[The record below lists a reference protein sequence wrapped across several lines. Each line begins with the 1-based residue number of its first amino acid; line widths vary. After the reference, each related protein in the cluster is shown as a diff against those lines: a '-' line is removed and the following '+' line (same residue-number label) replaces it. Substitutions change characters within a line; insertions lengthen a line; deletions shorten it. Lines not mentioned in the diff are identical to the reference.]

1 MENYNIGQ
9 ILKDGLYQRKMKQ
22 TELAKRL
29 NVEKTAVNRWC
40 NGKSIPDGNTL
51 LKIAAILEISLDH
64 YIGIDPKEL
73 KAQNQRLLDTCERLK
88 KDIDL
93 IEDIVKGQ

>member
-1 MENYNIGQ
+1 MDNFNIGQ

-22 TELAKRL
+22 IELAKLL

-51 LKIAAILEISLDH
+51 LKIATILEISLDH
-64 YIGIDPKEL
+64 YIKTDPKEL

-93 IEDIVKGQ
+93 IETIIKGK